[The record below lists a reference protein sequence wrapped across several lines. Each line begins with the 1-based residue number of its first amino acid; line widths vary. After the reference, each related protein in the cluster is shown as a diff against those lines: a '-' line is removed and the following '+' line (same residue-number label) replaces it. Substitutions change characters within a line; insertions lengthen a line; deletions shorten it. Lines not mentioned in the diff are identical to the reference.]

1 MKKTLFFVL
10 ALSAFGTSQA
20 VQITESQALRTAS
33 EYFADRAFSSLSAV
47 KLKSQTNDEAPYY
60 AFNSDNGGFVIVSG
74 DNELTPIVGYSDSGR
89 FDADNI
95 PEAYAKGYKKLKIP
109 ASGSMIPDKD
119 LSALQLSMD
128 TE

>member
-47 KLKSQTNDEAPYY
+47 KAKQMMKLPTMR
-60 AFNSDNGGFVIVSG
+60 
-74 DNELTPIVGYSDSGR
+74 L
-89 FDADNI
+89 I
-95 PEAYAKGYKKLKIP
+95 PT
-109 ASGSMIPDKD
+109 MV
-119 LSALQLSMD
+119 AL
-128 TE
+128 